1 LHTTPN
7 CWKGEKVSHIAWL
20 PLQVKLTGSWQAA
33 SKVGHTFAT
42 FAEVGAS
49 GNNSRDRTTNKRKR
63 IRALFIDLS
72 YLSSGLTG
80 KLRKSAVTSEIS
92 VSITTL
98 LLMSIFHAPAVK

>member
-7 CWKGEKVSHIAWL
+7 CPKGEKVSHTAL
-20 PLQVKLTGSWQAA
+20 FPLQVKLTGSWQAA

-49 GNNSRDRTTNKRKR
+49 GNTSKDRTTNTRKR

-72 YLSSGLTG
+72 YPTSGLTG
-80 KLRKSAVTSEIS
+80 RLRKLADTSEKS
-92 VSITTL
+92 VSITT
-98 LLMSIFHAPAVK
+98 